1 MSPSI
6 KLWVDSVTEAAPTV
20 TESAAELLY
29 YRAVTAWA
37 TDTKFE
43 IPNGMGGTVDLTKL
57 YEQCKIISLLK
68 GEYNGNKENAS

>member
-6 KLWVDSVTEAAPTV
+6 KLWVDSVTESAPMV

-29 YRAVTAWA
+29 YRAVSAWA

-43 IPNGMGGTVDLTKL
+43 IPNGTGGWVDLTKL
-57 YEQCKIISLLK
+57 YEQCKIMSLLK
-68 GEYNGNKENAS
+68 GEYNG